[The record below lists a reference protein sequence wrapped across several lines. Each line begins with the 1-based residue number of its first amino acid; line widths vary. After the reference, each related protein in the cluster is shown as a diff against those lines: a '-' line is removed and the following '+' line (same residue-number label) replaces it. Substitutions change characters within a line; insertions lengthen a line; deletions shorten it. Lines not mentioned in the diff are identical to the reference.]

1 MRSTRTLSRRALVP
15 RQVPVLAGTVLLVFS
30 ASTLSG
36 QQPPQAGAPAS
47 DISNIPKTVS
57 DTVDRINT
65 RNGPNDAEVGKKPA
79 ETDESCL
86 LPPLTLI
93 TSPTVA
99 AGQLRIKP
107 RARREYHQACVALK
121 NNKLADA
128 EQHLHKAV
136 LHDPKYAAAWVTLG
150 QVLVARQH
158 NDEARTACKQGS
170 TGDPTYAPAY
180 LCLADIAARAHA
192 WDEVLKLSA
201 RTLELDPSHNA
212 VAYEY
217 DAAASL
223 HLHDLAAAE
232 KSALRA
238 VEIDKDHREPRV
250 HFVLAQIYEAKG
262 DPANE
267 ALQLREYLKYA
278 GNPDDVAAIQQLISR
293 LEEKLGQPKTVAA
306 PPASSPARIAESSQR
321 SWAPADIDEAIPRV
335 GTDTVCPL
343 PQILKETSKHTQD
356 FIENLQRISASERI
370 EQIDISKN
378 GKSRGGTTQVVNYV
392 AQIEKNSLG
401 YPAVTEYRY
410 ASTGMRQPS
419 LVDTG
424 TVAFA
429 LVFHPSHLEN
439 FDFLCEGLT
448 DLQASPVWQVHF
460 QERPDESKSFHA
472 MRVGGSVYLPRLKG
486 RAWIATDT
494 YQVLRIETDLVSP
507 IPQIDLQV
515 EHLVIAYAPV
525 DFQKRHVRLWL
536 PESASLYIGYR
547 GHRYERKHNFSDFQ
561 LFWVDTGQTT
571 KDPNPNKDAQ
581 VQFLKIG

>member
-1 MRSTRTLSRRALVP
+1 MRFTTALRRRLRVP
-15 RQVPVLAGTVLLVFS
+15 CQVSALAGIVWLTFFV
-30 ASTLSG
+30 STLSA

-47 DISNIPKTVS
+47 DISNIPKNVS
-57 DTVDRINT
+57 DTVDRINV

-86 LPPLTLI
+86 LPPLSLI
-93 TSPTVA
+93 TRPA
-99 AGQLRIKP
+99 IAEGQLRIKP
-107 RARREYHQACVALK
+107 KARRDYHQACVALK
-121 NNKLADA
+121 NKNVADA
-128 EQHLHKAV
+128 EQHLRKAIQ
-136 LHDPKYAAAWVTLG
+136 HDPKYAAAWVTLG
-150 QVLVARQH
+150 QVLVARQR
-158 NDEARTACKQGS
+158 NEEARRACQQGS
-170 TGDPTYAPAY
+170 TADTTYAPAY

-192 WDEVLKLSA
+192 WAEVLKLSA
-201 RTLELDPSHNA
+201 RVLELDPVHNA

-217 DAAASL
+217 HAAASL
-223 HLHDLAAAE
+223 DLHDLTTAE

-278 GNPDDVAAIQQLISR
+278 GNPDDVAAIQQFLSR
-293 LEEKLGQPKTVAA
+293 LEEQLGQPKTVAA
-306 PPASSPARIAESSQR
+306 APASSPRKIAESSQR
-321 SWAPADIDEAIPRV
+321 SWAPADIDEAVPPVR
-335 GTDTVCPL
+335 TDTACPL
-343 PQILKETSKHTQD
+343 PQVLKETSKHTQD
-356 FIENLQRISASERI
+356 LIENLQRISASERI
-370 EQIDISKN
+370 DQIDIGKN
-378 GKSRGGTTQVVNYV
+378 GKSRNAGTQVVNYV
-392 AQIEKNSLG
+392 AQIEENSLG
-401 YPAVTEYRY
+401 YPTMTEYRY
-410 ASTGMRQPS
+410 ASSGMRQPS

-429 LVFHPSHLEN
+429 LIFHPSHLEN
-439 FDFLCEGLT
+439 FDFRCEGLT

-494 YQVLRIETDLVSP
+494 FQVLRIETDLVSP

-561 LFWVDTGQTT
+561 LFWVDAGQTI
-571 KDPNPNKDAQ
+571 KDSNPNKDAQ
-581 VQFLKIG
+581 LQFLKIG